1 MERHDV
7 GAFGDHGDIAVLGF
21 GQHLGE
27 CRGEIVAAGHA
38 GDRAVGR
45 RETGRHE
52 DDAADPERL
61 EQHLGLPFVDIRQ
74 RLGVERVE
82 ERAGAHRDE
91 AFLRGAELVGADA
104 LAAFRDDDQRAAV
117 LEDVDRRHHALD
129 GLIIGAVERI
139 SGGARDDGAELARH
153 LDRDGVAH
161 EIDRRRVAR
170 HDLAEAREDQVALL
184 VEDRVEAVDPPA
196 DHAQDLQLLL
206 VQRIAV
212 EIAARRQRILH
223 EARGMEGADRRVMR
237 DAGRHDLA
245 AAGPAGHEMRLDETG
260 GDADVGLHE
269 PAVDADGNATRRRL
283 AQHYVIRVVARVV
296 VHHRDVLQ
304 HPRVADQ
311 IGELV
316 AEIGAV
322 QAGRDEN
329 RDAAERDARA
339 GQAGFRFCGNARTL
353 CRRRQHFQGLLE
365 WFGIPY
371 MGPGLLGSAIGI
383 DKSFQ
388 NKLINVATNQ
398 KKKSLTISK
407 KEWDLANKSDLF
419 SALINEIGFPFVVKS
434 PHQGSSIGVAIV
446 KKRSTEEFSKAMSQ
460 CFFETTISQ
469 KDWSK
474 LTRRQKKNLM
484 DKMLNLSEG
493 IGFPVVLDRETIY
506 HPTTLIKTLDNY
518 LSTSEEAILSSYNSE
533 DFVLI
538 EEFIDGREFSIG
550 IIQDDDLKA
559 YALPPTEIYGNT
571 EAFDF
576 KSKYQT
582 NTTKKRIPV
591 DTNFT
596 NLEKIESSAL
606 TAFEFTGMSVVCRID
621 GFLTPANEIILH
633 DPNTLPG
640 MSPTSLIFK
649 QLIEIGISITQGITY
664 LIRQSCIQ
672 RKRSGKHTHKY
683 AALVERIDA
692 LMQASNAKAKKKVA
706 IIFGENADDYSKAQL
721 AFNQFAASEEYNG
734 TCICAARNGNYYQI
748 PINKMFKGDILEFGQ
763 SIGAPTHEFVQKLV
777 TKTEKIR
784 NFYAGEVDFKVKKIE
799 KDHIQND
806 FDLLYSSQKENFIES
821 I

>member
-1 MERHDV
+1 MSTKIKVGIFFGGQSREREISFR
-7 GAFGDHGDIAVLGF
+7 GGKTAFEHIDKSIFEPIPIFVDSLGNF
-21 GQHLGE
+21 IQLKPELLYEDSLKDFYPSKNLNNGHRVYIESLGE
-27 CRGEIVAAGHA
+27 LNDTQLYKLIYKIGKEIKPEKLKAAMDFAFVVMHGPYA
-38 GDRAVGR
+38 
-45 RETGRHE
+45 E
-52 DDAADPERL
+52 D
-61 EQHLGLPFVDIRQ
+61 GSI
-74 RLGVERVE
+74 
-82 ERAGAHRDE
+82 
-91 AFLRGAELVGADA
+91 
-104 LAAFRDDDQRAAV
+104 
-117 LEDVDRRHHALD
+117 
-129 GLIIGAVERI
+129 
-139 SGGARDDGAELARH
+139 
-153 LDRDGVAH
+153 
-161 EIDRRRVAR
+161 
-170 HDLAEAREDQVALL
+170 
-184 VEDRVEAVDPPA
+184 
-196 DHAQDLQLLL
+196 
-206 VQRIAV
+206 
-212 EIAARRQRILH
+212 
-223 EARGMEGADRRVMR
+223 
-237 DAGRHDLA
+237 
-245 AAGPAGHEMRLDETG
+245 
-260 GDADVGLHE
+260 
-269 PAVDADGNATRRRL
+269 
-283 AQHYVIRVVARVV
+283 
-296 VHHRDVLQ
+296 
-304 HPRVADQ
+304 
-311 IGELV
+311 
-316 AEIGAV
+316 
-322 QAGRDEN
+322 
-329 RDAAERDARA
+329 
-339 GQAGFRFCGNARTL
+339 
-353 CRRRQHFQGLLE
+353 QGLLE

-692 LMQASNAKAKKKVA
+692 LMQASNAKEKKKVA